1 MLSSIVDVMSNSC
14 DASAEPPVVGAVF
27 ACVQDGPGLWH
38 LFGELDAD
46 GVPEL
51 RDRLDGVEGDVTLD
65 CSGLTFLASS
75 GLALFVSIRQACQAR
90 GAKLMLVNP
99 SRCVIRLLEL
109 TDLLTLL
116 AVPTARPAL

>member
-1 MLSSIVDVMSNSC
+1 MLNFC
-14 DASAEPPVVGAVF
+14 DASAEPPSVGAIF
-27 ACVQDGPGLWH
+27 TCVGDGPGVWN

-51 RDRLDGVEGDVTLD
+51 SDRLDGVEGDVTLD
-65 CSGLTFLASS
+65 CSGLTFLSS
-75 GLALFVSIRQACQAR
+75 AGLAAFVAIRRACRAR
-90 GAKLMLVNP
+90 GAKLLIVNP

-116 AVPTARPAL
+116 AVPAARATP